1 MDKIQSLPK
10 EELIEL
16 IKVLYEDIVTDPR
29 YKIYTKSFFKGY
41 LKNILEVYKRYE
53 NLKINIMVCKF
64 NVDKIDEIKKHLR
77 KSDLIVKYDNLLVV
91 LLFQTIELGLLKVK
105 KKLEVILNENCQ
117 IININIKDSVENIIK
132 KIDKMKNFI

>member
-1 MDKIQSLPK
+1 MDKLHELPK
-10 EELIEL
+10 EKLIEI
-16 IKVLYEDIVTDPR
+16 IKILYENVIKDPR

-64 NVDKIDEIKKHLR
+64 NADKIDEIKKHLR

-91 LLFQTIELGLLKVK
+91 LLFQTMQTGLLKVK
-105 KKLEVILNENCQ
+105 KKLEILQYENCST
-117 IININIKDSVENIIK
+117 ININIRDTVDNIIEEIEKLK
-132 KIDKMKNFI
+132 KVI